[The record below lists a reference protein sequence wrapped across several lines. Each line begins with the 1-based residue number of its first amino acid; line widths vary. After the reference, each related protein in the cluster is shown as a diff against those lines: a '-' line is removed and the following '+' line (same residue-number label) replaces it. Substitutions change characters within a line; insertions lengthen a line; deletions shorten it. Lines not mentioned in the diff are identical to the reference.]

1 MFRKKTLTESLRNAM
16 SENLCEVAFES
27 LQLNDRPIS
36 HSLYFQNRCHK
47 SVVVYVIE
55 IIPQKDFGP
64 NFIYDDKCGRR
75 SQFFMLEFW
84 LVKRQT

>member
-1 MFRKKTLTESLRNAM
+1 M
-16 SENLCEVAFES
+16 SGNLCEVAFEL
-27 LQLNDRPIS
+27 LQLNDFKAYFLTI
-36 HSLYFQNRCHK
+36 YFQKKPRCGT
-47 SVVVYVIE
+47 IE

>member
-1 MFRKKTLTESLRNAM
+1 M
-16 SENLCEVAFES
+16 SGNLCEVAFEL
-27 LQLNDRPIS
+27 LQLNDFKADFLTI
-36 HSLYFQNRCHK
+36 YFQKKTRCGT
-47 SVVVYVIE
+47 IE